1 MKIEE
6 LGAND
11 ALLEHDKMIDL
22 PKSEWVRYGSA
33 IAGKLSERMDLLAS
47 ESGIEFDDDGNL
59 KTPCNSKPMPLR
71 DFVAICVWAD
81 RKIKAKKTGYIPID

>member
-11 ALLEHDKMIDL
+11 ALLEYDKLIDL
-22 PKSEWVRYGSA
+22 PKSEWVRYGSV

-47 ESGIEFDDDGNL
+47 ESSIELDDNGDL
-59 KTPCNSKPMPLR
+59 KIPCNPKKMPLT
-71 DFVAICVWAD
+71 DFVAICVWMD
-81 RKIKAKKTGYIPID
+81 RKIKAKKTGYIPIV